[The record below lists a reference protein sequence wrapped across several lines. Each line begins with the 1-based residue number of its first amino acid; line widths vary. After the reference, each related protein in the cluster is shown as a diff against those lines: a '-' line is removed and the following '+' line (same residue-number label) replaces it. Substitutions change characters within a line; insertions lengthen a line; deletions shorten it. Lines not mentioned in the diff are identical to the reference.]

1 LIWIKRADLVSWV
14 RLVYDKNLSDVNNTI
29 LSQVSFA
36 RRKKLNV
43 PRKISQP
50 TGFSYLANH
59 NGVEGMQVLLA
70 DLYQA
75 VAHGEHQRL

>member
-1 LIWIKRADLVSWV
+1 LIWTERADFVTWV
-14 RLVYDKNLSDVNNTI
+14 RLVYAKDLSDVNNTI
-29 LSQVSFA
+29 LSPVSFA
-36 RRKKLNV
+36 RKKLNV
-43 PRKISQP
+43 SRKISQP

-75 VAHGEHQRL
+75 VAHGEH